1 MLAMCLAD
9 HERQAQLAA
18 AFGGQREA
26 DEATPEAR
34 HEVDVFCTHLL
45 RGHDEVA
52 FVFAILVVH
61 DHHHATGGD
70 VGEDFFDAVERLH
83 VFSVSRSTYRAS
95 RSISRL
101 TPTPTASEPSVV
113 ASSVCGMRLT
123 LNL

>member
-61 DHHHATGGD
+61 DHHHATASD
-70 VGEDFFDAVERLH
+70 VGAAN
-83 VFSVSRSTYRAS
+83 STRSERAS
-95 RSISRL
+95 FEVARTS
-101 TPTPTASEPSVV
+101 AMPS
-113 ASSVCGMRLT
+113 T
-123 LNL
+123 WPDTQ